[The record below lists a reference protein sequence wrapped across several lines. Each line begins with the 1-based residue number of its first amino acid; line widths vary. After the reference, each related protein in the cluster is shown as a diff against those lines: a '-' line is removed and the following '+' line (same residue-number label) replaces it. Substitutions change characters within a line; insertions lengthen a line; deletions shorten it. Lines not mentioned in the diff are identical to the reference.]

1 MKYGQIRSGDM
12 KTGKGPSGNKDN
24 NNNNKNKNLEQN
36 RDKIGLR
43 GSRSETDSNNNGN
56 IIKKDSFVFLNED
69 SPTKKDNPPDADN
82 NQYDK
87 FNASQSKMNQQ
98 KEVDELDLQLLN
110 LLLKGFDNKRIAD
123 TTESPLSTIQRRT
136 RLIFER
142 GLATSKVEP
151 DYKRLGFKKGLL
163 AIRLKGGKIQ
173 PIVKRLQRIRGII
186 AISANI
192 GAFPLTC
199 TIVYKNASE
208 LWNMISNVQELD
220 NIQEVL
226 WSEEIYNFVSI
237 ENLSGMRHD

>member
-1 MKYGQIRSGDM
+1 MKYGQLKSGDM
-12 KTGKGPSGNKDN
+12 KTSKGPSGNEDN
-24 NNNNKNKNLEQN
+24 NNNNKNKNLEQH

-43 GSRSETDSNNNGN
+43 DSRSETDSNNNGN
-56 IIKKDSFVFLNED
+56 IIKKYKTVFFNED
-69 SPTKKDNPPDADN
+69 NPTKKDNPSDADN

-87 FNASQSKMNQQ
+87 YVVSRAKMNQQ

-110 LLLKGFDNKRIAD
+110 LLLKGFDNKRIAE

-136 RLIFER
+136 RLIFEK

-151 DYKRLGFKKGLL
+151 DYKRLGFKKGFL
-163 AIRLKGGKIQ
+163 ALRLKGGRIQ
-173 PIVKRLQRIRGII
+173 SIVKRLQGIRGII

-192 GAFPLTC
+192 GTFPISC
-199 TIVYKNASE
+199 TIVYKNAPE
-208 LWNMISNVQELD
+208 LWNMISSVQELD

-226 WSEEIYNFVSI
+226 WSEEIYNYISI

>member
-1 MKYGQIRSGDM
+1 MKYGQIKSGGM
-12 KTGKGPSGNKDN
+12 KTGKGPSSNKD
-24 NNNNKNKNLEQN
+24 NNKNKNLEQN
-36 RDKIGLR
+36 RDKVGLR
-43 GSRSETDSNNNGN
+43 GSRSETNSNSNGN
-56 IIKKDSFVFLNED
+56 IIKRKTVFSNED
-69 SPTKKDNPPDADN
+69 SPTKKDNPPDADD

-87 FNASQSKMNQQ
+87 FVASQAKMRQQ

-151 DYKRLGFKKGLL
+151 DYKRLGFKKGFL
-163 AIRLKGGKIQ
+163 AIRLKGGRIQ
-173 PIVKRLQRIRGII
+173 SMVERLQGIRGII

-192 GAFPLTC
+192 GTFPITC
-199 TIVYKNASE
+199 TIAYKNTPE
-208 LWNMISNVQELD
+208 LWNMISSVQELD

-226 WSEEIYNFVSI
+226 WSEEIYNYISI
-237 ENLSGMRHD
+237 ENVSGIMDD

>member
-1 MKYGQIRSGDM
+1 MKYGQIKSGGM
-12 KTGKGPSGNKDN
+12 KTGKGPSSNKD
-24 NNNNKNKNLEQN
+24 NNKNKNLEQN
-36 RDKIGLR
+36 RDKVGLR
-43 GSRSETDSNNNGN
+43 GSRSETNSNSNGN
-56 IIKKDSFVFLNED
+56 IIKRKTVFSNED
-69 SPTKKDNPPDADN
+69 SPTKKDNPPDADD

-87 FNASQSKMNQQ
+87 FVASQAKMRQQ

-151 DYKRLGFKKGLL
+151 DYKRLGFKKGFL
-163 AIRLKGGKIQ
+163 AIRLKGGRIQ
-173 PIVKRLQRIRGII
+173 SIVARLQGIRGII

-192 GAFPLTC
+192 GTFPITC
-199 TIVYKNASE
+199 TIAYKNTLE
-208 LWNMISNVQELD
+208 LWNMISSVQELD

-226 WSEEIYNFVSI
+226 WSEEIYNYIPI
-237 ENLSGMRHD
+237 ENESGIMDD